1 MVKQAVGV
9 TRADIEAG
17 LSMALPNSPMA
28 GANLRVA
35 GGNYLVARPMGV
47 RDGVDMQSTGQTAK
61 IDTPG
66 IHARLDAGE
75 LVMLSTLGYSPSGE
89 IFNLTLEEVAAATA
103 IALKAEKFDFF
114 IDTRPRIQDQHDG
127 EPSSEGPPARR
138 SSFCKSTPTRQR
150 RGGTPAA
157 GHPL

>member
-1 MVKQAVGV
+1 MVPCRITDPDTLEVVKRAVGV

-47 RDGVDMQSTGQTAK
+47 RDGVDMQSTGQIRK

-75 LVMLSTLGYSPSGE
+75 LVMLSTW
-89 IFNLTLEEVAAATA
+89 A
-103 IALKAEKFDFF
+103 I
-114 IDTRPRIQDQHDG
+114 H
-127 EPSSEGPPARR
+127 
-138 SSFCKSTPTRQR
+138 
-150 RGGTPAA
+150 PAA
-157 GHPL
+157 RF